1 MYTCVLWILVFK
13 SVHIILW
20 NPGQNRKAIAFWF
33 KLADFEIKYSV
44 IQGKFKFITFHSVSS
59 AYINCHRVNAKAI
72 FPVFPIPFKFIFIHV
87 RWHWFL
93 EYWRYILKCIFFE
106 VQFRE
111 IPNDE
116 SLKRPTYASAW
127 WKFNDDR
134 RRILLIKMHLIK
146 MQMKFKKTTPFI
158 TFCYVSLQTK
168 TFKRFRW

>member
-1 MYTCVLWILVFK
+1 MYICVLWILVSK

-20 NPGQNRKAIAFWF
+20 NPGQNRKPIAFWF
-33 KLADFEIKYSV
+33 KLADFEIQYSV

-59 AYINCHRVNAKAI
+59 AYINCHRVNANAI
-72 FPVFPIPFKFIFIHV
+72 FPVFLTSFKFIFIHV
-87 RWHWFL
+87 CCHWFL
-93 EYWRYILKCIFFE
+93 EYWLYILKCIFFE

-111 IPNDE
+111 IPNEE

-127 WKFNDDR
+127 WKFNDHR

>member
-1 MYTCVLWILVFK
+1 MFVGTD
-13 SVHIILW
+13 SW
-20 NPGQNRKAIAFWF
+20 NT
-33 KLADFEIKYSV
+33 D
-44 IQGKFKFITFHSVSS
+44 
-59 AYINCHRVNAKAI
+59 
-72 FPVFPIPFKFIFIHV
+72 FIF
-87 RWHWFL
+87 WNASS
-93 EYWRYILKCIFFE
+93 LKFSFE
-106 VQFRE
+106 K

-134 RRILLIKMHLIK
+134 RRILLIKVHLIK